1 MSAGN
6 GMFHQQSDDTTGTRG
21 SWCLMYHLYRAIDL
35 YWIVLCC
42 AALCCAALCCAALC
56 CAVLCCAVLCCAV
69 LCCADLCCAALCCY
83 IMTWH
88 CHICIPRK
96 DHALCCKSQDHTVQL
111 EGQEENQDHLLNDFF
126 GSLTRPVDIPQ
137 DPLDQIKVDAT
148 CDGHPQVF

>member
-42 AALCCAALCCAALC
+42 A
-56 CAVLCCAVLCCAV
+56 V

-96 DHALCCKSQDHTVQL
+96 DHELCCKSQDHTVQL